1 MLDYRQTEIQIG
13 SHGNEKMSITFTLD
27 EWNSIIRNLQNV
39 NPDLANVLIAAD
51 LEVILN
57 VPDKLEKK
65 SLSCPSDMKKIQKR
79 TRVTWYVWV
88 SHEDKQDY
96 FNMCDKVHKALGDD
110 YRNQVQ
116 DVETDASGDISYDMD
131 GNISDDHPGDI
142 FIN

>member
-1 MLDYRQTEIQIG
+1 MLDIG
-13 SHGNEKMSITFTLD
+13 YHENEKVSITLTLD

-39 NPDLANVLIAAD
+39 NPDLADVLIAAD
-51 LEVILN
+51 LEVIPN

-142 FIN
+142 WIN